1 MTRRS
6 GRTAYQ
12 AEWGRASVMSKI
24 KYDILLLEL
33 AVILEQKNNEIMLK
47 SYEIERLKKKLAE
60 AEKMA
65 DNAP

>member
-1 MTRRS
+1 
-6 GRTAYQ
+6 
-12 AEWGRASVMSKI
+12 MSKI